1 MADKRTMFTIREDE
15 QNGSVKVSEEVLAI
29 IAGLAATEVKGV
41 SSMAGGFKVDT
52 IARLGLKNLRAGVSV
67 TVEENHI
74 TAIDLALNINYG
86 FSIVDVSRAVQER
99 VKNAVESMTG
109 LEVSQVNV
117 RVADVSMK
125 DNQE

>member
-1 MADKRTMFTIREDE
+1 
-15 QNGSVKVSEEVLAI
+15 
-29 IAGLAATEVKGV
+29 
-41 SSMAGGFKVDT
+41 MAGGFKEDT

-67 TVEENHI
+67 TVEEDHI

-86 FSIVDVSRAVQER
+86 FSIVDVSREVQER

>member
-1 MADKRTMFTIREDE
+1 M
-15 QNGSVKVSEEVLAI
+15 SEEKNSYSIHEELNMGEVQIADEVVAI
-29 IAGLAATEVKGV
+29 IAGLAAPEVKGV
-41 SSMAGGFKVDT
+41 SSMAGGFKEDT

-67 TVEENHI
+67 TVEEDHI

-86 FSIVDVSRAVQER
+86 FSIVDVSREVQER

>member
-1 MADKRTMFTIREDE
+1 M
-15 QNGSVKVSEEVLAI
+15 
-29 IAGLAATEVKGV
+29 
-41 SSMAGGFKVDT
+41 
-52 IARLGLKNLRAGVSV
+52 
-67 TVEENHI
+67 TVEEDHI

-86 FSIVDVSRAVQER
+86 FSIVDVSREVQER